1 MTSLITKPDNLRA
14 IALMT
19 LAMGMFALEDMAIKK
34 AASNLGVG
42 QIIFILGASGAV
54 FFITWSGLTGQR
66 LFDRRLL
73 EPWLLARTAGEVIGT
88 FGFVTA
94 LSLMS
99 LSNASAI
106 LQATPL
112 VVTMGAAL
120 FLGEPVGW
128 RRWSAVIV
136 GFIGVLL
143 IIQPG
148 MAGFSIYSGFALI
161 GVVGL
166 AIRDVATRQ
175 VKINISTQTIAS
187 MAYTAIAI
195 PAFFLMMGTTGWRP
209 VTGDAAWWMLFAVLI
224 GVVAYFVI
232 TTAVRLG
239 EISAIAP
246 FRYSRLLFA
255 LIIGYIAFG
264 EVPDLLMIIGSTL
277 VVGSGVY
284 AIYRERKL
292 RRTMPTNSGSV

>member
-1 MTSLITKPDNLRA
+1 MSGQSTKPNNLRA
-14 IALMT
+14 IALMIIS
-19 LAMGMFALEDMAIKK
+19 MGMFALEDMAIKK
-34 AASNLGVG
+34 ASVDLGIG
-42 QIIFILGASGAV
+42 QIIFMLGASGAV
-54 FFITWSGLTGQR
+54 FFVAWSALTGQR
-66 LFDRRLL
+66 LFDKRLL
-73 EPWLLARTAGEVIGT
+73 EPWLLARTMGEVIGT
-88 FGFVTA
+88 FGFVSA
-94 LSLMS
+94 LALMS

-136 GFIGVLL
+136 GFVGVLL

-148 MAGFSIYSGFALI
+148 MAGFSVYSGFALI

-175 VKINISTQTIAS
+175 VQVNISTQTIAS
-187 MAYTAIAI
+187 MAYVAIAM
-195 PAFFLMMGTTGWRP
+195 PSFFWMMGTTGWRP
-209 VTGDAAWWMLFAVLI
+209 VVGDAALWMTFAIVI

-239 EISAIAP
+239 EISVIAP

-255 LIIGYIAFG
+255 LVVGYAAFG
-264 EVPDLLMIIGSTL
+264 EVPDLLMIIGSIL

-284 AIYRERKL
+284 AIYRERKAH
-292 RRTMPTNSGSV
+292 RAARSH